1 MAEGTHHWEGR
12 RDGVETYGT
21 KDQGP
26 NFSTR
31 ARASGFREVKD
42 YNTEV
47 SSETWMFKIPG

>member
-47 SSETWMFKIPG
+47 SSETRMFKIPG